1 MDPHKL
7 EGLVAAFAPQKK
19 SEDSP
24 APMLG
29 SPDPALLMKVGK
41 AVSGMQGKPDQRCT
55 LLTALKPYLRPDR
68 RERVDEAIRL
78 LQLMRLA
85 ELFRKE
91 MD

>member
-1 MDPHKL
+1 MDSNKL
-7 EGLVAAFAPQKK
+7 EGVLSAFAPQKH
-19 SEDSP
+19 SDDSP
-24 APMLG
+24 ASLLG
-29 SPDPALLMKVGK
+29 GLDPALLMKVGK
-41 AVSGMQGKPDQRCT
+41 AVSGLQGKPDQRCS

-85 ELFRKE
+85 EIFRKE

>member
-1 MDPHKL
+1 MDADKL
-7 EGLVAAFAPQKK
+7 GDVVSAFAPQKQAGE
-19 SEDSP
+19 SLLSG
-24 APMLG
+24 L
-29 SPDPALLMKVGK
+29 DPTLLMKVGK
-41 AVSGMQGKPDQRCT
+41 AVSGMQGKPDQRCS

-85 ELFRKE
+85 EIFRKE

>member
-1 MDPHKL
+1 MDADKL
-7 EGLVAAFAPQKK
+7 SDVVSAFAPQKH
-19 SEDSP
+19 SDDPLS
-24 APMLG
+24 AVLG
-29 SPDPALLMKVGK
+29 GLDPTLLMKVGK
-41 AVSGMQGKPDQRCT
+41 AVSGMQGKPDQRCS

-85 ELFRKE
+85 EIFRKE

>member
-7 EGLVAAFAPQKK
+7 EGLVTAFAPQKK

-29 SPDPALLMKVGK
+29 GLDPALLMKVGK

>member
-1 MDPHKL
+1 MD
-7 EGLVAAFAPQKK
+7 GNKK
-19 SEDSP
+19 GDPLS
-24 APMLG
+24 AVLG
-29 SPDPALLMKVGK
+29 GFDPTLLMKVGK
-41 AVSGMQGKPDQRCT
+41 AVAGMQGKPDQRCS

-85 ELFRKE
+85 EIFRKE